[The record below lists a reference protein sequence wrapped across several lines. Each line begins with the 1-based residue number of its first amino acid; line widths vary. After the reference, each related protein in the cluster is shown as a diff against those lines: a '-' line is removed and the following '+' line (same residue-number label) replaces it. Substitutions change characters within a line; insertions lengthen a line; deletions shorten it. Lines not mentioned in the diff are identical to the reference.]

1 MDLLLNRWRFCRS
14 ILIARFSADTEKRHY
29 SANRGEPHKDDCVL
43 EQIDIIEE
51 YSHPLTASDTFLA
64 DRLKEKKKVLRQKL
78 KQQEAKNL

>member
-1 MDLLLNRWRFCRS
+1 MEVLQKP
-14 ILIARFSADTEKRHY
+14 ILIGDTLLQTPKMLYGIILQTE
-29 SANRGEPHKDDCVL
+29 GEPHKDDCVL

-78 KQQEAKNL
+78 KQVQEAKNL